1 MAQANRLQALLD
13 LSRSLSSSLELR
25 EVLREFATR
34 AAELTGATSAELSTY
49 DPAHGDLVM
58 LVEYRGGADEI
69 TEKGGQVYH
78 LSEYP
83 ATRHVLDTQEPTQIR
98 VDNPADDAAE
108 RALLVQQGQKSLLML
123 PLVARGETIG
133 LMEIVDVRDRV
144 WDDAD
149 VEFCRALCDIVAI
162 AIRNATPLR
171 RAAGDCRA
179 RQAHRPLQPAALRGA
194 VRGRGGPQPAHAG
207 GPHAPDRRTSTG
219 SSASTTSAA
228 TSRATRR

>member
-1 MAQANRLQALLD
+1 
-13 LSRSLSSSLELR
+13 
-25 EVLREFATR
+25 
-34 AAELTGATSAELSTY
+34 
-49 DPAHGDLVM
+49 M

-78 LSEYP
+78 LREYP

-144 WDDAD
+144 WDTGTSSSAAHSATSSPSP
-149 VEFCRALCDIVAI
+149 FATHASSPSCRRLP
-162 AIRNATPLR
+162 RATSSPASTTGGSSR
-171 RAAGDCRA
+171 SSS
-179 RQAHRPLQPAALRGA
+179 RPRWPAACAR
-194 VRGRGGPQPAHAG
+194 
-207 GPHAPDRRTSTG
+207 RRTSP
-219 SSASTTSAA
+219 S
-228 TSRATRR
+228 